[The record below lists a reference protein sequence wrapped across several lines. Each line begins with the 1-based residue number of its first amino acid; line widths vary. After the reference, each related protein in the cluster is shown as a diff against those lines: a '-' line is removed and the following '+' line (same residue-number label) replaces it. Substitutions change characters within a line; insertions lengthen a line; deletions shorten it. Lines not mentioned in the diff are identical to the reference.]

1 MSSTLQVRRAVA
13 GLVKT
18 HKFSPKAIIST
29 IFGDMIVP
37 HGGSIWLGSLVE
49 AGNLFDIG
57 ESHARTSILRLS
69 YEGWLHGVRVG
80 KLSYY
85 TMTEESM
92 RDYHTPVYGTP
103 NDNWSGDWFIFF
115 TSAAEI
121 PKSQY
126 VKLRQALIWEG
137 VGQLAPHVFV
147 SLSPENNR
155 VFRILDEF
163 RVGDRVQ
170 ILKAH
175 ALEGKGPDL
184 IRKIVRDAWSI
195 ANTEGKYDEFLKRY
209 RPIKHVLDRNA
220 DALDP
225 ESCFV
230 IRALLILEYRLVA
243 LRDPHLP
250 ATLLPNTWS
259 GHAAFTLCKNL
270 YQQVL
275 SGSEEFLESTIRTLD
290 GPFKPAGPM
299 LWSRFGGLS
308 RVARAPAR

>member
-1 MSSTLQVRRAVA
+1 MSSSLQIQKAVA

-37 HGGSIWLGSLVE
+37 HGDSVWLGSLVE
-49 AGNLFDIG
+49 AGKQFGIK
-57 ESHARTSILRLS
+57 EAHARTSILRLS

-85 TMTEESM
+85 TMAEESL
-92 RDYHTPVYGTP
+92 RDYLTPIYGTP
-103 NDNWSGDWFIFF
+103 NNSWSGDWFIFF
-115 TSAAEI
+115 TGAADM
-121 PKSQY
+121 PKQQY

-147 SLSPENNR
+147 SLSPEINR
-155 VFRILDEF
+155 VT
-163 RVGDRVQ
+163 RVLEDFGLADQVQ
-170 ILKAH
+170 VLKAH
-175 ALEGKGPDL
+175 ALAGKDPEL
-184 IRKIVRDAWSI
+184 VRKMVRDAWAI
-195 ANTEGKYDEFLKRY
+195 ADIERKYDAFLKRY
-209 RPIKHVLDRNA
+209 RPIKQTLDRSS
-220 DALDP
+220 DAIDP
-225 ESCFV
+225 ESSFV
-230 IRALLILEYRLVA
+230 IRALLILEFRVIA

-250 ATLLPNTWS
+250 STLMPSSWS

-275 SGSEEFLESTIRTLD
+275 PGSEAYLASIVRTLD

-299 LWSRFGGLS
+299 LWSRFGGLTK
-308 RVARAPAR
+308 VAIPG

>member
-1 MSSTLQVRRAVA
+1 MSSSLQVRRAAA

-18 HKFSPKAIIST
+18 HNFSPKAIIST

-37 HGGSIWLGSLVE
+37 HGGSVWLGSLVE
-49 AGNLFDIG
+49 AAKQFDIK
-57 ESHARTSILRLS
+57 EAHARTSILRLG

-85 TMTEESM
+85 GMTEDSL
-92 RDYHTPVYGTP
+92 RDYVTSVYGTP
-103 NDNWSGDWFIFF
+103 NDSWSGEWFILF
-115 TSAAEI
+115 TGTADI
-121 PKSQY
+121 PKPVY
-126 VKLRQALIWEG
+126 AKLRQALVWEG

-147 SLSPENNR
+147 SPSPDINR
-155 VFRILDEF
+155 VTRILDEF
-163 RVGDRVQ
+163 GLTERIQ

-175 ALEGKGPDL
+175 PLEGKDPDQ
-184 IRKIVRDAWSI
+184 IRKMVRVAWAI
-195 ANTEGKYDEFLKRY
+195 ADIERKYYTFLERY
-209 RPIKHVLDRNA
+209 RPVKQTLDRNE

-225 ESCFV
+225 ESSFV
-230 IRALLILEYRLVA
+230 IRILLILEYRLIA

-250 ATLLPNTWS
+250 STLLPASWS
-259 GHAAFTLCKNL
+259 GHAAFTLCKTL

-275 SGSEEFLESTIRTLD
+275 PGSEAYLASIVRTLD

-308 RVARAPAR
+308 EVAIPA